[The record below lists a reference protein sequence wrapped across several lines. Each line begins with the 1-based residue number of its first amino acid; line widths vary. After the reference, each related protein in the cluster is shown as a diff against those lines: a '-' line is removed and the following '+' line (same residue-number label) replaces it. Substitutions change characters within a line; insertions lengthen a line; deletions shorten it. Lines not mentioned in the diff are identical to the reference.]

1 MFGFFKN
8 KEKKIDSSYEKI
20 LFFIEEIDTEIK
32 VQINLEENFL
42 KHIFEEN
49 GESNFSSIICDYYAM
64 AWFFINN
71 PNLNDFDKLSQ
82 TQKMGNAITESMG
95 IQTLG
100 QNPFNFNREILVD
113 GNKMQKVFSL
123 EHEVVK
129 KILNLQFNLDK
140 PNEILTQ
147 FYKNLDHA
155 IFCTSCGQKLESIY
169 KYLFYLEKR
178 EEGLRE
184 LQLNFNVAGFTR
196 YDEKEYDNQNQTTI
210 MTDVDDVSIEKFLEN
225 LKLVLGPCVGKLSS
239 KKIDINDKYVH
250 GYLYGICDF
259 TNQKYFL
266 SNETDGLSTFMTLH
280 SFVFEPNDPSMLG
293 SIMGTSIKL
302 SEEDDEEFNR
312 GIMDGGSATAKLSK
326 EGNPTFDIYQT
337 LHDYIQENY

>member
-1 MFGFFKN
+1 MH
-8 KEKKIDSSYEKI
+8 
-20 LFFIEEIDTEIK
+20 L
-32 VQINLEENFL
+32 ENF
-42 KHIFEEN
+42 
-49 GESNFSSIICDYYAM
+49 ESFTDYQIAGKWVSVFGSPEGAVYQDDTYT
-64 AWFFINN
+64 
-71 PNLNDFDKLSQ
+71 PDEDED
-82 TQKMGNAITESMG
+82 GNITCRNCPEG
-95 IQTLG
+95 RDVGAVEWYEL
-100 QNPFNFNREILVD
+100 FNREILVD